1 MCIRDSDTGTGPHL
15 AYAIQWW
22 LVIPAFWVFLV
33 MALRREARDG
43 AQVGPRPKKVRIWD
57 EEDG

>member
-1 MCIRDSDTGTGPHL
+1 M

-22 LVIPAFWVFLV
+22 LAIPAFWVFLV
-33 MALRREARDG
+33 MALRREAQDG
-43 AQVGPRPKKVRIWD
+43 SERTPRTKKVRIWD